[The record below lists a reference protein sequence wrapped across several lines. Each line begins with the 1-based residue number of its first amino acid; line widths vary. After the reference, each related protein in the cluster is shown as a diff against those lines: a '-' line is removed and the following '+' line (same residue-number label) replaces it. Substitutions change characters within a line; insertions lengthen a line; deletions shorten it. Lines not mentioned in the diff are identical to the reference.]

1 MPLIRRLSRTPS
13 LSEGEGVREAY
24 AAHGPELYRFAARAV
39 GDSVTAQDVVQ
50 ETFLRAWRA
59 RDRYDPQ
66 VAGLRAW
73 LFSIARNVVIDQHRT
88 DRVRPWHSSL
98 ADHASLEQTAPPG
111 PDQWEPLMHR
121 WLVEE
126 ALSRLGEDHRR
137 AVTETYLADRPYDE
151 VAAELGIPESTLRSR
166 VFYGLKAM
174 RVAMEEMGLP
184 S

>member
-1 MPLIRRLSRTPS
+1 MPLMRGSSPS
-13 LSEGEGVREAY
+13 LAAGEGVREVY
-24 AAHGPELYRFAARAV
+24 AAHGPELFRFAARSLGSPV
-39 GDSVTAQDVVQ
+39 QAQDVVQ

-66 VAGLRAW
+66 VAGLRTW
-73 LFSIARNVVIDQHRT
+73 LFSIARNVVIDLQRT
-88 DRVRPWHSSL
+88 DQARPWLRNL
-98 ADHASLEQTAPPG
+98 ADHESLEAAGPTS
-111 PDQWEPLMHR
+111 PDQWEPLMRR

-126 ALSRLGEDHRR
+126 ALNRLGEDHRR
-137 AVTETYLADRPYDE
+137 ALAETYLADRPYDE

-174 RVAMEEMGLP
+174 RVAMDEMGV